1 MGRFMSR
8 LPKNFLPLAHLT
20 GGFTLIA
27 VGFGIVFG
35 LGVGLIVAGALWV
48 AAQTVAY
55 SGSER
60 GSDGHD
66 PAGPPP
72 QHP

>member
-20 GGFTLIA
+20 GGFTLMA
-27 VGFGIVFG
+27 VGFGIIFG
-35 LGVGLIVAGALWV
+35 LGVGLIAAGALWV
-48 AAQTVAY
+48 TAQTVAY
-55 SGSER
+55 SSER
-60 GSDGHD
+60 GSDGQD

-72 QHP
+72 QRLP